1 MIGTTKNKRLLFLAA
16 VIFLLT
22 LTALF
27 ALTSVTAAAETVGDF
42 EITGGA
48 SGTDYTYADGVLTI
62 NTSAALTVK
71 NTHTDIPTTDT
82 IVIASGV
89 DADITLAGVNIDVSA
104 DDNVCALMIA
114 NDSTGNVKI
123 TLADGTTNI
132 LKSGKSRAGLQKNGS
147 NGSLEITGST
157 GKLIA
162 VGGHSGSGIGSN
174 SGGVC
179 CNITISG
186 GVIEATGGGSAA
198 GIGTGGSWKKCTNI
212 TISGGSVTAQGGGC
226 GAGIGGGYG
235 GSCSDVLISG
245 GWVTAKGSN
254 GGAGIGGGDYC
265 GSGTNI
271 TVSGGT
277 VIAIGGSSGAG
288 IGGGR
293 NGEGIEA
300 SGRGTNITVSGGT
313 VTAKSGTGAGIGGGE
328 KGIGAD
334 ITISGGSVKTAS
346 TDGNLIGG
354 GKSCDAVAPV
364 NGASE
369 KVYLLVIKNPSGST
383 VYIDNT
389 AYSLKN
395 HTAADST
402 DTNLYVYVT
411 GTTHTANVDGTDT
424 VYNFHTDK
432 FLAVPKAVDFSVT
445 AFYDLVYDGTEK
457 TATVTAAD
465 GITGMGEISVKY
477 YDESGN
483 EAVPVNVG
491 TYTLKVDTAEGES
504 YEAISSLS
512 ADYWTFTVESAS
524 PGASDF
530 IFEEP
535 ADLIYSG
542 TAKSAVVTAADGIAG
557 MGKVTVKY
565 YDQDG
570 INPVNPINV
579 NSYTVKIDVEAGANY
594 TAANDLT
601 CPIGPSR

>member
-147 NGSLEITGST
+147 NGSLEITGTT

-179 CNITISG
+179 CNITVSG

-271 TVSGGT
+271 TVSG
-277 VIAIGGSSGAG
+277 
-288 IGGGR
+288 
-293 NGEGIEA
+293 
-300 SGRGTNITVSGGT
+300 
-313 VTAKSGTGAGIGGGE
+313 
-328 KGIGAD
+328 
-334 ITISGGSVKTAS
+334 
-346 TDGNLIGG
+346 
-354 GKSCDAVAPV
+354 
-364 NGASE
+364 
-369 KVYLLVIKNPSGST
+369 
-383 VYIDNT
+383 
-389 AYSLKN
+389 
-395 HTAADST
+395 
-402 DTNLYVYVT
+402 
-411 GTTHTANVDGTDT
+411 
-424 VYNFHTDK
+424 
-432 FLAVPKAVDFSVT
+432 
-445 AFYDLVYDGTEK
+445 
-457 TATVTAAD
+457 
-465 GITGMGEISVKY
+465 
-477 YDESGN
+477 
-483 EAVPVNVG
+483 
-491 TYTLKVDTAEGES
+491 
-504 YEAISSLS
+504 
-512 ADYWTFTVESAS
+512 
-524 PGASDF
+524 
-530 IFEEP
+530 
-535 ADLIYSG
+535 
-542 TAKSAVVTAADGIAG
+542 
-557 MGKVTVKY
+557 
-565 YDQDG
+565 
-570 INPVNPINV
+570 
-579 NSYTVKIDVEAGANY
+579 
-594 TAANDLT
+594 
-601 CPIGPSR
+601 